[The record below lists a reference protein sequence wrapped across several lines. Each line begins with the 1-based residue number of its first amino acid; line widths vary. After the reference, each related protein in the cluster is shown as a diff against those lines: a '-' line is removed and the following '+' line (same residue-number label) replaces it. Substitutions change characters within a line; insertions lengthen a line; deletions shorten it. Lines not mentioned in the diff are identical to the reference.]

1 MSVPRNAFQ
10 NVCEAPIFWT
20 MLACFLLAH
29 ATAQNPSGA
38 AQNLPA
44 VQTVPTAVIR
54 SVRIVHERGIP
65 NVEIVASR
73 PVIPEIQ
80 TLDSPPRLVIDLP
93 NSRLGLQQKHIEV
106 DRENIRA
113 IRAEQFQNKPPV
125 TRVVLDLLAPYG
137 YTWDGAGTRLMVRL
151 TPPSDANAGKPSIE
165 PPSISSLATTGTPAI
180 IPVTGGGGS
189 VVLAGTRIGSG
200 SSVTAGAET
209 AVLRLS
215 RGGEVRIC
223 PGTTVSVTPSKN
235 TRDLMLGISTGALE
249 AHYSLDAS
257 ADAVVTPDFRILF
270 AGPGEFHYAISADS
284 HGNTCVRGL
293 MGNTSSAIVS
303 ELMGDRIYQVKPA
316 EQAVFEAGRIDKVS
330 NNIPLEC
337 GCPPPPASLK
347 ASTPETPISEI
358 PAGARLGNATQETEK
373 ASAEKAPAVA
383 FGLPSVVNGRSVGP
397 EIAGLPS
404 ANPNDIHIEV
414 DAPFVFNSKN
424 RALGSSAAIQA
435 AASLPVKDTASRQI
449 ILDPIVEP
457 PPQAST
463 TAKAQHR
470 TFLHRLKGFF
480 VAIFQ

>member
-1 MSVPRNAFQ
+1 MPRNAFQ
-10 NVCEAPIFWT
+10 NFREAPIFWT
-20 MLACFLLAH
+20 MLACFLLAR
-29 ATAQNPSGA
+29 ATAQNPSSA
-38 AQNLPA
+38 VQNLPA

-93 NSRLGLQQKHIEV
+93 NSHLGLQQKRIEV

-137 YTWDGAGTRLMVRL
+137 YTWDGAGNRLMVRL
-151 TPPSDANAGKPSIE
+151 TPPSDATGATPVE

-257 ADAVVTPDFRILF
+257 ADAVLTPDFRILF

-330 NNIPLEC
+330 NNVPFEC

-347 ASTPETPISEI
+347 ASTPEAPISEI
-358 PAGARLGNATQETEK
+358 PAGATLGSATQETEK
-373 ASAEKAPAVA
+373 GSAERAAAIAFDQTSAVS
-383 FGLPSVVNGRSVGP
+383 GQSVGP

-404 ANPNDIHIEV
+404 ANPNDVHIEV
-414 DAPFVFNSKN
+414 DAPFVFNAKN
-424 RALGSSAAIQA
+424 RALGSAAAVQA
-435 AASLPVKDTASRQI
+435 AANLPVEDTGARQVV
-449 ILDPIVEP
+449 LDPGVQP
-457 PPQAST
+457 PPAST
-463 TAKAQHR
+463 PAKTQHR